1 MSLTSVSRPLVLL
14 PVVWALSL
22 HPATAQEQRA
32 KDGWDMLR
40 NSLAEAGLR
49 VSSEGITESDT
60 GLEVSGV
67 TIRPAHGRGVLRLPM
82 LGVEPRGSEGFA
94 FIPASGA
101 TLELTR
107 SGPGVDALE
116 LDFDGALLF
125 NRQADGM
132 RLAPAFERIEAR
144 FEGPAGFG
152 SDRLTTLQIGLDDFE
167 GEIGMTEG
175 AQVDLT
181 GEVRVALLSYAQD
194 WAGGFDAD
202 ADLQQRET
210 AEIDNLT
217 VRFSID
223 ALDVLAEE
231 PVSVAA
237 IFEQGFG
244 LQAVYEAAAS
254 RSSSLHLLDGEQ
266 FRVESASGHN
276 DTTLSLLDGRL
287 EVDGTA
293 SDFLISGAF
302 GVGEGQFSGDRMYGR
317 FALPLVMTEDMQ
329 DFGLTLEMDGMQASE
344 ESWMMLG
351 AQTFADETADLAL
364 ELAAEGRWLV
374 DPMQAESTDEP
385 VDLAAIRLDRLSLRL
400 GQALF
405 EGSGRFDTDRDAG
418 SLERA
423 MEMGRGAFTFILRGG
438 EALLARLGS
447 EGVLPADQAFLAQ
460 MMMGALARQ
469 VGEDHL
475 ESLVTITPPGQVMV
489 NGMPLPF

>member
-14 PVVWALSL
+14 PLVWALSL
-22 HPATAQEQRA
+22 HPAIAQEQRA

-49 VSSEGITESDT
+49 VSSEGVTESDT
-60 GLEVSGV
+60 GLEVRDV
-67 TIRPAHGRGVLRLPM
+67 TIRPAHGRAVLRLPT

-94 FIPASGA
+94 FIPASG
-101 TLELTR
+101 TMLEL
-107 SGPGVDALE
+107 PGTGAVE
-116 LDFDGALLF
+116 FDFDGVVLF
-125 NRQADGM
+125 DRQEDGL
-132 RLAPAFERIEAR
+132 RLAPGFERIDAR

-329 DFGLTLEMDGMQASE
+329 DVILTLEIDGMQASE

-374 DPMQAESTDEP
+374 DPMQAESIDEP

-400 GQALF
+400 GQAQF

-418 SLERA
+418 SFEQA